1 MNKIRFILVILL
13 MFMALLVFFMQVNRI
28 NAWYFISLYWL
39 VLSIKNL
46 VDFIEE
52 V

>member
-1 MNKIRFILVILL
+1 MKAKNILIVLL
-13 MFMALLVFFMQVNRI
+13 MFISLTVLILHLMKV
-28 NAWYFISLYWL
+28 NAWIVICLYWL

-52 V
+52 G